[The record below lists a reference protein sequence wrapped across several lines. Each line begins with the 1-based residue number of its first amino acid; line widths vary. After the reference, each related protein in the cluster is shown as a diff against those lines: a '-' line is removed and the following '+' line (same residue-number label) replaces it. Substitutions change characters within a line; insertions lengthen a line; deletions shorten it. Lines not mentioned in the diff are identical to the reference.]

1 MRLFLARH
9 GETGAQYAGRYIGA
23 TDLPL
28 SVLGREQAAHLAPR
42 LPATLSRCLIS
53 PQRRARETAAI
64 ALADR
69 ELRPEV
75 MEALR
80 EIDFGRWEGLSFAEI
95 VARDQALV
103 NAWQEDALAF
113 RFPDGEHTLAFWQ
126 RVQAA
131 QRAIVALPDEEL
143 LVICHG
149 GVIRAMLCGLLG
161 LPFDRYL
168 SFAVKP
174 AALAVVEVHGEQ
186 GVLVG
191 LNW

>member
-1 MRLFLARH
+1 MRLFLVRH
-9 GETGAQYAGRYIGA
+9 GDTGDQYAGRYIGA

-28 SVLGREQAAHLAPR
+28 SIIGCEQAARLADR
-42 LPATLSRCLIS
+42 LPATLCRCLIS
-53 PQRRARETAAI
+53 PMRRARETAAI
-64 ALADR
+64 ALAGR
-69 ELRPEV
+69 ECRLQV
-75 MEALR
+75 MAALK

-95 VARDQALV
+95 VAKDQALV
-103 NAWQEDALAF
+103 NAWQQDALAF
-113 RFPDGEHTLAFWQ
+113 CFPEGEQTLGFWQ
-126 RVQAA
+126 RVQEAL
-131 QRAIVALPDEEL
+131 QAIVALPDEEI

-168 SFAVKP
+168 SFAIKP
-174 AALAVVEVHGEQ
+174 ATMAVVDVHGRQ